1 MSNAWILVSDA
12 AKARLFEMARPSHA
26 LVEIACFTNLDG
38 RNTNRNGLGHRLPR
52 SKDSLGPTRHA
63 NAPHR
68 TWREKHAHQFA
79 KSLKKALIN
88 GQVHHQFERL
98 FLVAP
103 PRFLGVLHESLDDH
117 LAAQVAGE
125 IGNDLIA
132 LRPSDLLDRLHVAFP
147 HDFRAQPAHAAA

>member
-12 AKARLFEMARPSHA
+12 AKARLFEMARPSYA

-38 RNTNRNGLGHRLPR
+38 RGANRNGLGRRLPR
-52 SKDSLGPTRHA
+52 AKDSLGPARRA
-63 NAPHR
+63 IAPHK
-68 TWREKHAHQFA
+68 TWREKHALQFA
-79 KSLKKALIN
+79 KSLRKALIN
-88 GQVHHQFERL
+88 GQAHHQFERL

-117 LAAQVAGE
+117 LAAHVAGE

-132 LRPSDLLDRLHVAFP
+132 LRPGDLLDRLHVAFP